1 MLFTLLLIVEG
12 VGKEMNIGLGLILIP
27 IAIIF
32 LLFGLF
38 SNKKN
43 NKIIGYGIL
52 VVGIL
57 ILSVSVLLITGIY
70 DPYANHI
77 GKVW

>member
-77 GKVW
+77 R